1 MHITCIV
8 FRFGVWDGQLLTVEE
23 RKIGLQ
29 GFSDHWLE
37 SGMQLD
43 HSKYAEKVSVAFVS
57 YIHRYVHVA

>member
-1 MHITCIV
+1 MCV
-8 FRFGVWDGQLLTVEE
+8 CVLSFPDGCALQLLTVEE

-43 HSKYAEKVSVAFVS
+43 HSKYAEKV
-57 YIHRYVHVA
+57 R